1 MRSGSLQA
9 FKENRIESRKKRE
22 ESRERDQK
30 QCVGDRI
37 SGIFSRTKLLF

>member
-22 ESRERDQK
+22 ESRERDQ
-30 QCVGDRI
+30 QCVADRI
-37 SGIFSRTKLLF
+37 SGIFSRPKLLF